1 MIRDLKLK
9 TDKMIEL
16 NNPEEWNASKRF
28 IILTNQCLRKQI
40 SKTEITNLW
49 NERRYSTT
57 DATDII
63 NYKSYR
69 VYYKELNAIKF
80 NNYINCQIHWKFL
93 SKLTSCIFENLY
105 SNIFIKQID
114 IKQLL
119 KNKTTLLV
127 SSTTCK
133 GLRNSFPYNSKKKG
147 RENWISMTFL
157 IIIEVLRPQGTWPTW
172 NLERQTNT
180 ENQSYQPPGCRSQ

>member
-16 NNPEEWNASKRF
+16 NNTEEWNASKRL
-28 IILTNQCLRKQI
+28 IILINQCLRKQI

-119 KNKTTLLV
+119 KNKITLLV

-133 GLRNSFPYNSKKKG
+133 GLRNSFPYNSKKKA
-147 RENWISMTFL
+147 EKTEYQWLFL
-157 IIIEVLRPQGTWPTW
+157 
-172 NLERQTNT
+172 
-180 ENQSYQPPGCRSQ
+180 